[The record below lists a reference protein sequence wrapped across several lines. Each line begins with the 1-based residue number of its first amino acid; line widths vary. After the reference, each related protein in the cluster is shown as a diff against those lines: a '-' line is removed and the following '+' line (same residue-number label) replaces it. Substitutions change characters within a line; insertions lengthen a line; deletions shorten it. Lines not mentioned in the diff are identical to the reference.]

1 MVVQGFCKAKVT
13 GSNPVD
19 GIGECSSVVER
30 HPSKLDVAGSNPV
43 TRSRGSSSIG

>member
-1 MVVQGFCKAKVT
+1 MQELCKFKVA
-13 GSNPVD
+13 GSSPAD